1 MWRKKILSPT
11 KQFSGGP
18 MATKKGP
25 IESEKYNESPVIPG
39 NKKVWFL
46 NGDLVRIHHYNHSN
60 GIMSVYNI
68 TKDQIESCLISEFKN
83 KRERAY
89 TVGQTADL
97 VNRHKKYM
105 PSLMKRGVIPFPM
118 GSQKGGARGFQVRSY
133 YSESQVKEIRDILA
147 SYHIGRPRKDK
158 LITNDITPSKQELTR
173 RMGDGILTYR
183 RTEDGRFVPI
193 WNESI

>member
-1 MWRKKILSPT
+1 MV
-11 KQFSGGP
+11 
-18 MATKKGP
+18 TKKGT
-25 IESEKYNESPVIPG
+25 IESEKYNELPVIPG

-46 NGDLVRIHHYNHSN
+46 NGDLVRIHHYSHSN

-68 TKDQIESCLISEFKN
+68 TKDQIESCLISDFKN

-89 TVGQTADL
+89 TVGQTAEL

-105 PSLMKRGVIPFPM
+105 PDLMKRGVIPPPT

-183 RTEDGRFVPI
+183 RTEDGRFIPI

>member
-1 MWRKKILSPT
+1 MV
-11 KQFSGGP
+11 
-18 MATKKGP
+18 TKKGT
-25 IESEKYNESPVIPG
+25 IESEKYNELPVIPG

-46 NGDLVRIHHYNHSN
+46 NGDLVRIHHLNRSN
-60 GIMSVYNI
+60 GVMSVYNI
-68 TKDQIESCLISEFKN
+68 TKDQIESCLISDFKN

-105 PSLMKRGVIPFPM
+105 PSLMKRGIIPFPT
-118 GSQKGGARGFQVRSY
+118 GSQKGGGRGFRVRSY
-133 YSESQVKEIRDILA
+133 YSESQVRAIRDILA

-183 RTEDGRFVPI
+183 KTEDGRFVPI